1 MAKREA
7 TSKPERIE
15 ENRSYDGQHGKVYV
29 FDIEFE
35 DGTTGEFSTT
45 KSDQIKFTVGKEAN
59 YSAEDKRTSNGRDYV
74 KIDLVKPASTGGRG
88 GGYSSGGGSHGL
100 SPEVEASI
108 TASVCLDCAA
118 MVILKS
124 GKAGQVKDDLVA
136 LHTLSNKFFNHI
148 MDKSAGDRQISI
160 NYQSRLKEVVTY
172 LMDKEYSELK
182 ISSSEDILK
191 YVDLEVAYLQM
202 KMSNAKK

>member
-1 MAKREA
+1 MGKVEK
-7 TSKPERIE
+7 TSKPERIAD
-15 ENRSYDGQHGKVYV
+15 NRNYDGQHGKVYV

-35 DGTTGEFSTT
+35 DGTVGEFSTT
-45 KSDQIKFTVGKEAN
+45 KEDQTKFTIGKEAN
-59 YSAEDKRTSNGRDYV
+59 YSAEDKTTSNGRDYV
-74 KIDLVKPASTGGRG
+74 KIDLVKPASTGGRSYG
-88 GGYSSGGGSHGL
+88 GGGGSHGM

-124 GKAGQVKDDLVA
+124 GKAGQVKEDLVA
-136 LHTLSNKFFNHI
+136 LHTLANKFFNHI
-148 MDKSAGDRQISI
+148 YEKSKGDRQISI

-172 LMDKEYSELK
+172 LMDPSYEQLK
-182 ISSSEDILK
+182 IMSSEDIIK

>member
-7 TSKPERIE
+7 TSKPERIAD
-15 ENRSYDGQHGKVYV
+15 NRNYDGQHGKVYV

-35 DGTTGEFSTT
+35 DGTVGEFSTT
-45 KSDQIKFTVGKEAN
+45 KEDQTKFTIGKEAN
-59 YSAEDKRTSNGRDYV
+59 YSAEDKTTSNGRDYV
-74 KIDLVKPASTGGRG
+74 KVDLVKPASTGGRTG
-88 GGYSSGGGSHGL
+88 SYGGGGSHGM

-124 GKAGQVKDDLVA
+124 GKAGQVKEDLVA
-136 LHTLSNKFFNHI
+136 LHTLANKFFNHI
-148 MDKSAGDRQISI
+148 YEKSKGDRQISI

-172 LMDKEYSELK
+172 LMDPSYEQLK
-182 ISSSEDILK
+182 IMSSEDIIK